1 MRIIM
6 NFIELEKYFIMAF
19 GLGLVIIEG
28 LLYFKYTKQP
38 RKLLFMAVGLFWS
51 IFMAYSIINNTVEP
65 SELNSIIERSG
76 TLFSISVILGNS
88 LYNYRRLLK

>member
-1 MRIIM
+1 MD
-6 NFIELEKYFIMAF
+6 FIEMEKYFIFAF
-19 GLGLVIIEG
+19 GLVLMIVEG
-28 LLYFKYTKQP
+28 LMYFKYTKRQP

-65 SELNSIIERSG
+65 SELNSIIGRSG